1 MKVRFSIAEHDAEH
15 TNVAQ
20 NVNFFYVFDGRQP
33 QASSPQKAA
42 SYSELLADDDVVV
55 GMNYT
60 NISGQIKSPAGE
72 SSVGAKA
79 FTNITVYKREIWNEE
94 GYEEGEAVYHPVIIN
109 SESTE
114 LIDYNVSNNRTYEY
128 IAYPSSDNSE
138 ISQVSRYTSASW
150 QFWSLTE
157 LHPVDNST
165 TEFTAEPSDVWLF
178 KYNVESGDQTQNI
191 SKTQVDNL
199 TAYPT
204 FVHGPSNYIG
214 SSVSALMGSEMISY
228 ELLSSKYVLNVGPNG
243 ERLGTAENPQNL
255 WAQVEKVGKGGYSE
269 KLRYQNRLTSN
280 EKIDMLKAWREV
292 AYSGN
297 PKLLKDMK
305 GQSFLIQITS
315 PFNSTQYGWSKMP
328 DTISFDW
335 IEVGSL
341 DGVTITNPEAVN
353 NNN

>member
-15 TNVAQ
+15 THVAQ
-20 NVNFFYVFDGRQP
+20 NVNFFYVFSGRQEDS
-33 QASSPQKAA
+33 AIPQKAL
-42 SYSELLADDDVVV
+42 SYSELLDSDDVLVA
-55 GMNYT
+55 MNYT
-60 NISGQIKSPAGE
+60 ATDQTIGYPIGE

-79 FTNITVYKREIWNEE
+79 FSRITVYKREIWNEDGDE
-94 GYEEGEAVYHPVIIN
+94 GSETLYHPVAIN
-109 SESTE
+109 SASTE
-114 LIDYNVSNNRTYEY
+114 LIDYNVGNNRTYEY
-128 IAYPSSDNSE
+128 IAYPSSLTGAELYS
-138 ISQVSRYTSASW
+138 VRRYTSASW

-165 TEFTAEPSDVWLF
+165 TQFTAEPKDVWLF
-178 KYNVESGDQTQNI
+178 KYNVEPGDQTQNI
-191 SKTQVDNL
+191 NKTQVDNL

-204 FVHGPSNYIG
+204 FVHGPANYMG

-228 ELLSSKYVLNVGPNG
+228 ELLSMKYELNVSDTG
-243 ERLGTAENPQNL
+243 EQIGNSI

-315 PFNSTQYGWSKMP
+315 SSNSTQYGWSKMP

>member
-1 MKVRFSIAEHDAEH
+1 MKVSFAIAEHDAEH
-15 TNVAQ
+15 TDIDQ
-20 NVNFFYVFDGRQP
+20 TVNFFYAFDGREP
-33 QASSPQKAA
+33 SSSSPQKAA
-42 SYSELLADDDVVV
+42 TYTELLTDDDVIV

-60 NISGQIKSPAGE
+60 NNDATIKSPAGE

-79 FTNITVYKREIWNEE
+79 FSRITVYKREIWNED
-94 GYEEGEAVYHPVIIN
+94 GDQEEETIYHPVIVN

-128 IAYPSSDNSE
+128 IAYPSLSDNAE
-138 ISQVSRYTSASW
+138 ISQVSRYVSASW

-165 TEFTAEPSDVWLF
+165 TEFTAEPKDVWLF
-178 KYNVESGDQTQNI
+178 KYNVEPGDQTQNI
-191 SKTQVDNL
+191 NKTQVDNL

-204 FVHGPSNYIG
+204 FVHGPANYMG

-228 ELLSSKYVLNVGPNG
+228 ELLSTKYELNVSDTG
-243 ERLGTAENPQNL
+243 EQIGNSI

-315 PFNSTQYGWSKMP
+315 SSNSTQYGWSKMP

>member
-1 MKVRFSIAEHDAEH
+1 MKVSFSIAEHDAEH
-15 TNVAQ
+15 THVSQ
-20 NVNFFYVFDGRQP
+20 DVNFFYVFSGRDEDG
-33 QASSPQKAA
+33 AVPQKVD
-42 SYSELLADDDVVV
+42 SYAELLDSNDALVV
-55 GMNYT
+55 MNYT
-60 NISGQIKSPAGE
+60 NPDSSISRPAGE

-79 FTNITVYKREIWNEE
+79 FSRITVYKREIWNEGGDE
-94 GYEEGEAVYHPVIIN
+94 GSETIYHPVAVN
-109 SESTE
+109 SQSIE
-114 LIDYNVSNNRTYEY
+114 LVDYNVSNGRTYEY
-128 IAYPSSDNSE
+128 IAYPSTSNGGE
-138 ISQVSRYTSASW
+138 IVAVTRYLKASW

-157 LHPVDNST
+157 LHPVDNSET
-165 TEFTAEPSDVWLF
+165 KFTAEPSDVWLF

-204 FVHGPSNYIG
+204 FVHGPTNYIG
-214 SSVSALMGSEMISY
+214 SSVSALMGSEMISFNLLATKY
-228 ELLSSKYVLNVGPNG
+228 ELNVD
-243 ERLGTAENPQNL
+243 GTGTPYDVNNI
-255 WAQVEKVGKGGYSE
+255 WMQVEKVGQGGYSE
-269 KLRYQNRLTSN
+269 KLKYQNRLTSN

-305 GQSFLIQITS
+305 GQSFLVQITGS
-315 PFNSTQYGWSKMP
+315 TNSTQYGWSKMP

-353 NNN
+353 NNS